1 MKVRE
6 IMTVEPTC
14 CAVSDDL
21 ALVTSAM
28 FEKDCGVLPVL
39 SPDGTVV
46 GMITDRD
53 VAIAAA
59 TRNRTPSLIVV
70 AEVISGTLHFCGP
83 DDDLDDALDAM
94 AVHQVHRLPVLHP
107 DGRIAGLLS
116 LNDVLRHA
124 VTLAVGAL
132 LRRLALETASRI
144 GAPHGA
150 AAEPKKA
157 VARRA
162 APKAKPAPR
171 TTPKAAPNAAPKAA
185 PRAAAKA
192 KAPAPGKKRPTP

>member
-1 MKVRE
+1 M
-6 IMTVEPTC
+6 MTVEAVC

-28 FEKDCGVLPVL
+28 FERDCGVLPVL
-39 SPDGTVV
+39 GPDGTVV

-83 DDDLDDALDAM
+83 EDELADALETM
-94 AVHQVHRLPVLHP
+94 SLHQVHRLPVLHP

-116 LNDVLRHA
+116 LNNVFRHA
-124 VTLAVGAL
+124 ARSPAGGAI
-132 LRRLALETASRI
+132 RRLALETASRI
-144 GAPHGA
+144 SAPHGHPDDEGEKGTGKSA
-150 AAEPKKA
+150 L
-157 VARRA
+157 RRRSA
-162 APKAKPAPR
+162 KGGAPPAPR
-171 TTPKAAPNAAPKAA
+171 A
-185 PRAAAKA
+185 
-192 KAPAPGKKRPTP
+192 KRPASRKRRGPA

>member
-6 IMTVEPTC
+6 IMTSEPTC

-70 AEVISGTLHFCGP
+70 AEVVSGTLHFCGP
-83 DDDLDDALDAM
+83 DDDLDDALDTMSA
-94 AVHQVHRLPVLHP
+94 HQVHRLPVLHP

-116 LNDVLRHA
+116 LNDVFR
-124 VTLAVGAL
+124 LAADSPAGAL
-132 LRRLALETASRI
+132 LRRLALETANRI

-150 AAEPKKA
+150 GAEPKKA
-157 VARRA
+157 AVRRA
-162 APKAKPAPR
+162 AVEKRLHHGPAR
-171 TTPKAAPNAAPKAA
+171 QGFVKGLVVGRDDGSAPLEAHRSAS
-185 PRAAAKA
+185 
-192 KAPAPGKKRPTP
+192 